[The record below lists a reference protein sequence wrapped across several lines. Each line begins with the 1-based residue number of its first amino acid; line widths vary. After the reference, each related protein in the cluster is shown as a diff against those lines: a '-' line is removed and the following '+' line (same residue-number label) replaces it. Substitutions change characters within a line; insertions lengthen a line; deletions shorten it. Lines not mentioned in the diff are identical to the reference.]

1 MSKILITPMM
11 MFVSKNIYAF
21 SKLSEEE
28 LQAMVKLMMTTSPE
42 KQYVPRVNL
51 NWGMEMDYFEE
62 LDFHDW
68 ERRRPDLKGDSD
80 EDEEKEPI
88 QAVRKLGESGK
99 SILIEI

>member
-1 MSKILITPMM
+1 
-11 MFVSKNIYAF
+11 
-21 SKLSEEE
+21 
-28 LQAMVKLMMTTSPE
+28 
-42 KQYVPRVNL
+42 
-51 NWGMEMDYFEE
+51 MDYFEE

>member
-51 NWGMEMDYFEE
+51 N
-62 LDFHDW
+62 
-68 ERRRPDLKGDSD
+68 
-80 EDEEKEPI
+80 
-88 QAVRKLGESGK
+88 
-99 SILIEI
+99 